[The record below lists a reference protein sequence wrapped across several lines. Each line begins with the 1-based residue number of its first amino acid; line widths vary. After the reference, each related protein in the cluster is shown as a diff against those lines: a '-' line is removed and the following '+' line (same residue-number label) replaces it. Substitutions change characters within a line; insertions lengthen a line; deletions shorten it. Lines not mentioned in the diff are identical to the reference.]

1 MQHLKS
7 FQLEL
12 SNLINDHIIST
23 RIIAVDSITVVKK
36 PFALLANIGHSIWI
50 SASLE
55 PTHLKKAERFKLQR

>member
-1 MQHLKS
+1 MQLLTS

-23 RIIAVDSITVVKK
+23 RIMAVESITVVKR

-50 SASLE
+50 STSME
-55 PTHLKKAERFKLQR
+55 PTYLKKAEKLQR